1 MRGPSQPWHALLPGG
16 GGRALRSIDELR
28 AAKGTHAFLTEGLP
42 GPPDVVEA
50 IRAFRYLLLFGIA
63 CVVEDKYPPLTR
75 CWKDLES
82 QYMHDPAFDDGV
94 FVQSWILLD
103 FPFGPGGETALH
115 YFAAFLRE
123 AGGGERLG
131 PFIENAGKSRLGL
144 YQDKGR
150 TKKAAKLREL
160 FTDRD
165 LSVLPSVDEYDKGE
179 IYLTRMMT
187 TPDRTFMFGNP
198 KAFPRTHKKQLEEMV
213 IDKMLSLEIVPDVVQ
228 MYETFMKLAGPYWM
242 SCVTSDQNAPIHD
255 PDHYLGYLDRS
266 G

>member
-1 MRGPSQPWHALLPGG
+1 MSRRYGAANMPSCPVSLPAS
-16 GGRALRSIDELR
+16 RDVLSTRCSLESIL
-28 AAKGTHAFLTEGLP
+28 
-42 GPPDVVEA
+42 
-50 IRAFRYLLLFGIA
+50 AFRYLLLFGIA
-63 CVVEDKYPPLTR
+63 CVVEDKHPPLTR

-82 QYMHDPAFDDGV
+82 QYMHDPAVDDGV

-103 FPFGPGGETALH
+103 FPFGPGGETALP

-123 AGGGERLG
+123 AVAGERRG
-131 PFIENAGKSRLGL
+131 RFIENAGKSRLGL
-144 YQDKGR
+144 YQHKGR

-165 LSVLPSVDEYDKGE
+165 LLVLPSVDEYDKGE
-179 IYLTRMMT
+179 IYLTRIMT

-198 KAFPRTHKKQLEEMV
+198 KAFPRTHKAQLEEMV
-213 IDKMLSLEIVPDVVQ
+213 IDKMLSFDIVPDVAQ
-228 MYETFMKLAGPYWM
+228 MYEKFMKLAGPYWM
-242 SCVTSDQNAPIHD
+242 SCVTSDQDAPIHD